1 MPYEESDLQG
11 TGKRKGGSLI
21 AATGTSS
28 GTISI
33 KDTISGKLF
42 LVDSGADECVFPA
55 GQADLSLPRLV
66 DLVAANGS
74 NIKTFGKRRIRV
86 AFSGGHSLVHS
97 FWIAT
102 VNRPILGADFFR
114 DHKLVI
120 DVANHVLI
128 SSSGAHLPAVPTSR
142 PSVFGLR
149 LPTRAP
155 FESILEEFPDLLTQ
169 NFHGDVRHK
178 VRHHIPTTGPPL
190 HARPRCL
197 EGEKMRVA
205 QEEFNSME
213 KMGIK

>member
-169 NFHGDVRHK
+169 NFQGDVRHK

-190 HARPRCL
+190 HSRPRCL
-197 EGEKMRVA
+197 EGEKTV
-205 QEEFNSME
+205 SYTHLTLPT
-213 KMGIK
+213 IYSV